1 MSLLKPKTSS
11 SIALKQQSP
20 PSTTTSKQNNQQQ
33 LQQQQQQQ
41 DVNIDVKLL
50 LENYLHQTDA
60 TKYEFDYFISILKN
74 KQSEPV
80 FIESILKQLKP
91 LIPLLD
97 PRQFESNLISV
108 LFFEIKW
115 PQHYSNNES
124 ILALLADFL
133 VDLNSAYTNYI
144 QKCLSM
150 LIKLFQCTSTPTHTV
165 DEETKQE
172 TTQQPINSDNLY
184 KLAHNLILQLVKIAP
199 TCKTILIKQLD
210 QYYPYMIKETSVQE
224 AYIRNLLQL
233 AESFADLR
241 LQILEI
247 CVQKLLKIDVNCR
260 REQILEYE
268 LMHAE
273 ANSNTSSTED
283 AHKQEL
289 SMKHHLAD
297 RLDVMMLCLFNYINK
312 NCFSGTTIDWDATKV
327 IYKDLLSIFDKYILV
342 TYGSNHVQFLM
353 FYICSFRV
361 QLAEGFL
368 DYLWKKFNSIKSCSV
383 TKQICAY
390 YLGSLLARAKFI
402 SLSTCIA
409 TLQLM
414 VSKPFV
420 FFEVVY
426 LSFEPIIFIFQKI
439 LILNF

>member
-1 MSLLKPKTSS
+1 MSLLKPKSS
-11 SIALKQQSP
+11 SKSELKLPTKLADNQSP
-20 PSTTTSKQNNQQQ
+20 TLSVQKSNH
-33 LQQQQQQQ
+33 QQQQQQQ
-41 DVNIDVKLL
+41 QELNVNVKLV
-50 LENYLHQTDA
+50 LENYLLQTDA
-60 TKYEFDYFISILKN
+60 TKYEFDYFVSLLK
-74 KQSEPV
+74 QRQGDSV
-80 FIESILKQLKP
+80 FIESILSQLKP
-91 LIPLLD
+91 IIPLLE
-97 PRQFESNLISV
+97 PRHFENNLINV

-115 PQHYSNNES
+115 PQHYSSNQAV
-124 ILALLADFL
+124 LALLADFL
-133 VDLNSAYTNYI
+133 MDLNSAYTNYI

-150 LIKLFQCTSTPTHTV
+150 LIKIFQCTPTAVAAHV
-165 DEETKQE
+165 VEEHKQE
-172 TTQQPINSDNLY
+172 TPLQINCENMF
-184 KLAHNLILQLVKIAP
+184 KLAHSLIMQLVKIAP

-210 QYYPYMIKETSVQE
+210 QYYPYMIKETPVQE
-224 AYIRNLLQL
+224 AYIRNLLQI
-233 AESFADLR
+233 AESFTDLR

-273 ANSNTSSTED
+273 SANNSASQVEE

-297 RLDVMMLCLFNYINK
+297 RLDVMMLALFDYINT
-312 NCFSGTTIDWDATKV
+312 NCFRDGVLDWDTTKL

-342 TYGSNHVQFLM
+342 TYGSNHVQFLL

-414 VSKPFV
+414 VTCFILV
-420 FFEVVY
+420 FNY
-426 LSFEPIIFIFQKI
+426 S
-439 LILNF
+439 